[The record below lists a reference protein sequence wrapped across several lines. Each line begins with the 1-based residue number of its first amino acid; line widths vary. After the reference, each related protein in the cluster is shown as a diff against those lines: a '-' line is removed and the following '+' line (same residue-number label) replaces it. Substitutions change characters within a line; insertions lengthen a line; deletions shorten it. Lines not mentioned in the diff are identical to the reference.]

1 MPDESRLT
9 GEELQKSYWFVTH
22 LRGIRKKIIIAVIF
36 LIACNWIYL
45 VIASI
50 NIYLLS
56 FEQDRQVRQR
66 MAAQPSAFSRP
77 VQMAD
82 PTVLSSGVIPASG
95 ETIDLYALVS
105 NPYDSWWAEID
116 YHFELGGSPLPPRKD
131 FILPK
136 SQQYI
141 LQLAQ
146 HGDTNS
152 QVKLIIDRI
161 RWNYVSE
168 YMKIVLMQRNRFTTQ
183 NISYT
188 PSSQTESA
196 RALPISSLRFD
207 FMNNT
212 PYSYWETLLP
222 IIAKSGDG
230 IVAASLIRLADI
242 KREEIR
248 PVEVRWFHSF
258 LFPTSFEITP
268 HVNVLNPSAYR
279 NR

>member
-1 MPDESRLT
+1 MPDEMRLT
-9 GEELQKSYWFVTH
+9 GEEIQKSYWFVTH
-22 LRGIRKKIIIAVIF
+22 LRDIRKKIVIVWIIITAAIWLYVLAAF
-36 LIACNWIYL
+36 
-45 VIASI
+45 VG
-50 NIYLLS
+50 IYLLPL
-56 FEQDRQVRQR
+56 EQDKDFRQK
-66 MAAQPSAFSRP
+66 MAVQSSAFSLP
-77 VQMAD
+77 VQMTD

-105 NPYDSWWAEID
+105 NPYDSWWADID
-116 YHFELGGSPLPPRKD
+116 YHFELGGSPLASRKD

-152 QVKLIIDRI
+152 QVRFIIDRI
-161 RWNYVSE
+161 KWNYVSE
-168 YMKIVLMQRNRFTTQ
+168 YMKIVLMQRNRFATQ

-207 FMNNT
+207 FVNNT

-222 IIAKSGDG
+222 IVAKSGEQ

-268 HVNVLNPSAYR
+268 HANVLNPSSYR
-279 NR
+279 TH